1 MSRMLDLVRASAL
14 PWHQMMTASKG
25 ALHLPAEEMVEI
37 LVYLAEHNK
46 IMGVQARLTLAG
58 WDEASARAIASNPN
72 APKEILDYWLSPLN
86 LRPPLFPLLLENAA
100 VPIGKLSNLASHV
113 KGEWIDVM
121 IASPRVRGAP
131 QLLADLSSNKELSEV
146 QSAQVQE
153 LITEKSAVPEAE
165 PSPAVQVPADSQRGQ
180 APPDSI
186 PEIVPAAA
194 DSTAETN
201 VETVPQAL
209 GTETDPETEDALVA
223 FFTEHAAEIAA
234 EGDKSFHAIG
244 GIYDEMPTEPD
255 SKSFAA
261 AASASPAPTTPVQTA
276 TAPTAP
282 VSKPVLPK
290 KLVNPEDERRGS
302 VLQKIT
308 KLDIKGRIQ
317 LAMKGSK
324 EERSILV
331 RDGTKIVALAVLD
344 SPKISDGEVEKF
356 ASQKN
361 VLEAVLRAIPMKRRF
376 MKNYAVVRNL
386 VFNPRTPL
394 DVSLGLMKN
403 LLIADLRNL
412 TGNKEVADTVRK
424 LALRNFKQ
432 KTDQANKN

>member
-58 WDEASARAIASNPN
+58 WEEDSAKTIASNPN
-72 APKEILDYWLSPLN
+72 APKEILDYWVSPRN
-86 LRPPLFPLLLENAA
+86 LRPPLFPLLLENPA
-100 VPIGKLSNLASHV
+100 VPIGKLSDLANHL
-113 KGEWIDVM
+113 KGEWIDAM
-121 IASPRVRGAP
+121 IASPRVRGAR
-131 QLLADLSSNKELSEV
+131 QLLADLSSNKELSAA

-153 LITEKSAVPEAE
+153 LITGKPAVEAE
-165 PSPAVQVPADSQRGQ
+165 PSPAAQVVS
-180 APPDSI
+180 APPRDQAALDSI

-194 DSTAETN
+194 EPTAETN
-201 VETVPQAL
+201 VETVPQAF
-209 GTETDPETEDALVA
+209 GAETDPETEDALVA
-223 FFTEHAAEIAA
+223 FFAEHAAEIAA
-234 EGDKSFHAIG
+234 EGDKPFHAIG
-244 GIYDEMPTEPD
+244 GIYDEVAAGHEV
-255 SKSFAA
+255 KSFAA
-261 AASASPAPTTPVQTA
+261 AASVGPTQAAPAQTVPTQT
-276 TAPTAP
+276 TP
-282 VSKPVLPK
+282 VSKPVLHK

-317 LAMKGSK
+317 LAMKGTK